1 MPFPNY
7 SLVNAI
13 HVMAYDLR
21 GSWTGFADVHT
32 PLYRRQ
38 KHDQWAYEKLNVND
52 GSQLWVDMGCSRDKL
67 VIGTAFYGRS
77 YYLGDPSN
85 TKIGSGITKWGHNGG
100 AGDAGEYTQALG
112 FISYYEVRGILMFQK
127 SCKAWHADLIFVSIQ
142 YYRFV

>member
-1 MPFPNY
+1 M
-7 SLVNAI
+7 NAI

-32 PLYRRQ
+32 PLYKRQ

-77 YYLGDPSN
+77 YYLGDPMN
-85 TKIGSGITKWGHNGG
+85 TKIGASITKWGHNGG

-112 FISYYEVRGILMFQK
+112 FISYYEVWGFT
-127 SCKAWHADLIFVSIQ
+127 IF
-142 YYRFV
+142 FKKTLDALTF